1 MPGKR
6 NPQAG
11 RARPKMKAQV
21 RRQVRRKPTAAQRAE
36 LERAA
41 KLGGR
46 QRPNVQ
52 RSRRS

>member
-36 LERAA
+36 LQ

-46 QRPNVQ
+46 GRPNAQ
-52 RSRRS
+52 RGRRS